1 MSVSVEK
8 KNILSKNN
16 CLSRSIVKN
25 MEKKLKKIG
34 NWFEEKESSFAVAS
48 NLYSS
53 VLFESMKSLKNF

>member
-1 MSVSVEK
+1 
-8 KNILSKNN
+8 
-16 CLSRSIVKN
+16 

-53 VLFESMKSLKNF
+53 VLFESMKSLKIF